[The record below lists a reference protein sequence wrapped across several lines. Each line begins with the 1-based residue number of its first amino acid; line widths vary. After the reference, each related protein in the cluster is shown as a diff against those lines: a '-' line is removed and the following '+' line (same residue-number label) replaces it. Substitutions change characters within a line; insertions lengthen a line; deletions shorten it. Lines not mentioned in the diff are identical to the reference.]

1 MADWTMVVPE
11 ALGGTLA
18 NLSRGSRLA
27 SGLARDLTSAIENGR
42 RGLSSVT
49 HEVRTGATRVAGY
62 LAEVGGDMILPRGS
76 AWGER
81 IFSSLGIASVGSLH
95 ELDERI
101 EDVEYKIDE
110 VGRGQAARE
119 LWLLRQRVGELELV
133 ISDVDDRESQDAIH
147 LLVDRL
153 GELESRIDTL
163 PSPTIDVSDDV
174 SY

>member
-1 MADWTMVVPE
+1 M
-11 ALGGTLA
+11 
-18 NLSRGSRLA
+18 
-27 SGLARDLTSAIENGR
+27 
-42 RGLSSVT
+42 T

-62 LAEVGGDMILPRGS
+62 LAELGGDMILPRGS

-119 LWLLRQRVGELELV
+119 LWLLRQRVGELESV
-133 ISDVDDRESQDAIH
+133 ISDVDDREGQDAIH

-163 PSPTIDVSDDV
+163 PWPTIDVSDDV

>member
-1 MADWTMVVPE
+1 
-11 ALGGTLA
+11 
-18 NLSRGSRLA
+18 
-27 SGLARDLTSAIENGR
+27 
-42 RGLSSVT
+42 
-49 HEVRTGATRVAGY
+49 VAGY

-81 IFSSLGIASVGSLH
+81 LFSSLGIASVGSLQ

-110 VGRGQAARE
+110 VGRGQVARE
-119 LWLLRQRVGELELV
+119 LLLLRQRVGELESV
-133 ISDVDDRESQDAIH
+133 ISDSDDHKGQDAIH

-163 PSPTIDVSDDV
+163 PWPTIDVSDDV

>member
-18 NLSRGSRLA
+18 NLSRGSRLV

-49 HEVRTGATRVAGY
+49 HEVRTGAMRMAGY
-62 LAEVGGDMILPRGS
+62 LAEAGGDMVLPS
-76 AWGER
+76 SSIWGER
-81 IFSSLGIASVGSLH
+81 LFSRLGIASVGLLR

-101 EDVEYKIDE
+101 EDVECKVDE

-119 LWLLRQRVGELELV
+119 LLLLRQRVGELESI
-133 ISDVDDRESQDAIH
+133 ISEVDDREGQTAIH

-163 PSPTIDVSDDV
+163 PSPTIDVSDAV
-174 SY
+174 TY

>member
-1 MADWTMVVPE
+1 MVVPE
-11 ALGGTLA
+11 ALGDTLA

-27 SGLARDLTSAIENGR
+27 SGLARDLTSAIENSR

-81 IFSSLGIASVGSLH
+81 IFSSLGIASVGSLQ

-101 EDVEYKIDE
+101 VDVEYKIDE
-110 VGRGQAARE
+110 VGRGQVARE
-119 LWLLRQRVGELELV
+119 LLLLRQRVGELESV
-133 ISDVDDRESQDAIH
+133 ISDSDDRKGQDAIH

-163 PSPTIDVSDDV
+163 PWPTIDVSDDV